1 MKKIPLITL
10 AFSLFFFNSCE
21 DYSVTITGKK
31 DSSSQSNNLIDGL
44 KDGWAAYANSS
55 CNLIFYY
62 PVNSNYTFL
71 PSSKESVDCI
81 FYIIDFEQYLDN
93 RLHQHEVDLGVTA
106 ASCGIAYKS
115 ISIRVLDNIERS
127 SLLDGVRLY
136 HKHAGIFFDDEFFS
150 VIRMFNMDVIHKE
163 YDGLDYS
170 TDIYYFKIPNSDR
183 IACVEFYGSLVDRER
198 EVLIKSIRN
207 IVSD

>member
-1 MKKIPLITL
+1 MKKIPLIAL
-10 AFSLFFFNSCE
+10 IFSLFFFNSCE

-55 CNLIFYY
+55 CNLSFYY

-71 PSSKESVDCI
+71 PSGKESVDCI
-81 FYIIDFEQYLDN
+81 FYIIDFEEYLDS
-93 RLHQHEVDLGVTA
+93 RLFQHEVDLGVTGA
-106 ASCGIAYKS
+106 GCGIAYKS
-115 ISIRVLDNIERS
+115 IIIRVLDNIERR

-136 HKHAGIFFDDEFFS
+136 HKHAGYDDEFLS

-163 YDGLDYS
+163 YGGMDYS
-170 TDIYYFKIPNSDR
+170 TDVYYFKIPNSDR
-183 IACVEFYGSLVDRER
+183 IACVDFYGSLVDRER
-198 EVLIKSIRN
+198 EILIKSIRN